1 MISTFFIAL
10 LALSPLTIKADS
22 STSAAAPAP
31 SISVDLDG
39 DGAPE
44 QVSATAK
51 SRAAR
56 IEVRSAAG
64 GKVLARADVPA
75 PRGKTDGIPEVTMS
89 AGALGSAGAL
99 LEVVAAS
106 GAQECRSLWR
116 LKDKSLLRVNAP
128 GLALAECMPRGE
140 WSYGWD
146 RPAEDAPAQYRR
158 ERTRETGLGPHHTV
172 ESFRYAGFQ
181 LELDPARSFSE
192 IRGIRIPH
200 WYAATLYPRSALD
213 GLYAHYDLSALKKSA
228 RLRIL
233 TDREQGVFSLRIQSA
248 GGDRTLPVT
257 KVERGEEPNE
267 LVLTL
272 GASEPAVQARVAL
285 AGSPGVPGE
294 VRLQGAGPE
303 LDVLYTPATLVTSA
317 GLHVFATAEDALVST
332 TLVGSWSGDHAQQV
346 TMTLA
351 SNDPVLLGIGNLQFA
366 VDVDRAPDGMDALFV
381 PKAGGP
387 PTSGLI
393 LRGPNSIE
401 RVPVRCET
409 ASAPFGCRPTGPS
422 EVLRRQ
428 GGRVNAR

>member
-1 MISTFFIAL
+1 MISTFCIAL
-10 LALSPLTIKADS
+10 LALSPLAMKADS
-22 STSAAAPAP
+22 SVSPTP
-31 SISVDLDG
+31 SLSVDLDG

-51 SRAAR
+51 RRAAR

-89 AGALGSAGAL
+89 SGALGSAGAL

-116 LKDKSLLRVNAP
+116 LKDKSLLRVAAP
-128 GLALAECMPRGE
+128 GLTECMPRGE
-140 WSYGWD
+140 WSYGWEQ
-146 RPAEDAPAQYRR
+146 PAEDAPAQYRR

-192 IRGIRIPH
+192 VRGIRIPR

-233 TDREQGVFSLRIQSA
+233 TDPEQGIFSFRMLSA
-248 GGDRTLPVT
+248 AGERTLPVT
-257 KVERGEEPNE
+257 KVEHGDEPNE
-267 LVLTL
+267 LLLTL
-272 GASEPAVQARVAL
+272 GSSETPVRARVAL
-285 AGSPGVPGE
+285 AGKPGVPGE
-294 VRLQGAGPE
+294 VTLQGAGPD

-366 VDVDRAPDGMDALFV
+366 VDVDRAPDGIDALFV

-409 ASAPFGCRPTGPS
+409 ASAPFGCHPAGPA